1 VLSLLS
7 LAFRNLLRNRVRTLL
22 TLGAIGSGM
31 AVFML
36 MITLATGSYADMVNT
51 AVREQAG
58 HVVVQAKGW
67 QELREPTLLVEDARA
82 IDATIVA
89 LAPDAVVTQRL
100 MFGGSLMSA
109 DNTTIAQMLGVEPND
124 EGKIND
130 LAKKVTDGEWLGEE
144 DTRGILIGFD
154 MAERLDVEIGDKLVF
169 MSQQKGQTETQSR
182 LFRLRGVFRTGAASL
197 DGFAV
202 AVHIDAAR
210 ALIGSE
216 AGANQVAVHLPHADG
231 ADALQPQIA
240 QALKG
245 EDLDV
250 LHWRDA
256 VPDLMGMI
264 AVDKQSNDAIM
275 MILGIIVALGVLNAI
290 LMSTL
295 ERTREFGVMMAVGM
309 PARRVAALVLTEGA
323 LLGVFGMA
331 FGVLLGMWPSLYLI
345 ETGLDMRAS
354 MGETY
359 EVSGIAVSALIK
371 GAWDVPR
378 ISQYAIGVVL
388 FTILAAAWPAW
399 RVSRLTPVDA
409 MRHH

>member
-1 VLSLLS
+1 
-7 LAFRNLLRNRVRTLL
+7 
-22 TLGAIGSGM
+22 
-31 AVFML
+31 
-36 MITLATGSYADMVNT
+36 
-51 AVREQAG
+51 
-58 HVVVQAKGW
+58 
-67 QELREPTLLVEDARA
+67 
-82 IDATIVA
+82 
-89 LAPDAVVTQRL
+89 
-100 MFGGSLMSA
+100 
-109 DNTTIAQMLGVEPND
+109 
-124 EGKIND
+124 
-130 LAKKVTDGEWLGEE
+130 
-144 DTRGILIGFD
+144 
-154 MAERLDVEIGDKLVF
+154 
-169 MSQQKGQTETQSR
+169 
-182 LFRLRGVFRTGAASL
+182 
-197 DGFAV
+197 
-202 AVHIDAAR
+202 
-210 ALIGSE
+210 
-216 AGANQVAVHLPHADG
+216 
-231 ADALQPQIA
+231 
-240 QALKG
+240 
-245 EDLDV
+245 
-250 LHWRDA
+250 
-256 VPDLMGMI
+256 MGMI

-359 EVSGIAVSALIK
+359 EVGGIAVSALIK